1 MNFKEFE
8 ELINSGQKE
17 ITLNEDVI
25 LAEGEDEIYLDV
37 IEINTEGL
45 VIDGKNHTIN
55 GKNKASILYVEAPNV
70 TLKNIIFKNGFSE
83 YVGGALSNYS
93 NGLKI
98 NHCQFINNST
108 SSCSDLYGGA
118 IYNTPGSS
126 ASIEKS
132 VFKENGSDFAGA
144 IYIDTNSII
153 EIRNSIFASNTCEFD
168 GGAIYNKGKLIVD
181 NSIFNRNAAVDG
193 GAIYNE
199 KDLIVKNSIFKD
211 NIANKG
217 NDIKTKNN
225 DIEVYDSKCEF
236 INNE

>member
-98 NHCQFINNST
+98 NHCQFIDNST

-118 IYNTPGSS
+118 I
-126 ASIEKS
+126 
-132 VFKENGSDFAGA
+132 
-144 IYIDTNSII
+144 
-153 EIRNSIFASNTCEFD
+153 
-168 GGAIYNKGKLIVD
+168 
-181 NSIFNRNAAVDG
+181 
-193 GAIYNE
+193 
-199 KDLIVKNSIFKD
+199 
-211 NIANKG
+211 
-217 NDIKTKNN
+217 
-225 DIEVYDSKCEF
+225 
-236 INNE
+236 